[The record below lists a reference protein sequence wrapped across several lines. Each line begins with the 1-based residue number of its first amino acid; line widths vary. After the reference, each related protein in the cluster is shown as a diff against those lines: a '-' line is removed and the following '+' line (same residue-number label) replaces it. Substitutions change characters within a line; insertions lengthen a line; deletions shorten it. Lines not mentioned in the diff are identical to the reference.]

1 MIYILH
7 DRCIE
12 AWREQAPR
20 INVHTLETLYS
31 FISSGSAAAIKEWVQ
46 NGMIQ
51 SPEEIAQF
59 IDKATRSVERS
70 FLE

>member
-7 DRCIE
+7 DRSIE
-12 AWREQAPR
+12 TWREQAPQ
-20 INVHTLETLYS
+20 IDVHTPEALYS
-31 FISSGSAAAIKEWVQ
+31 FISSGSAAAIKEWVR
-46 NGMIQ
+46 NGMTQ
-51 SPEEIAQF
+51 SPEEVAAF